1 MSFRSSVRSTTVTVA
16 ALSATALLLAAC
28 APSTSSGTEAESPAA
43 ADATDVTLM
52 LNWYPY
58 GEHAPFY
65 YGLEE
70 GIFADHGINLTIEA
84 GQGSTKTAQAVGA
97 DQVQFGWA
105 DTPAVLANIDKGV
118 TIKSVGVFL
127 QTTPSSVQ
135 VFADSGVKEPADLAG
150 KTIAV
155 SAGDA
160 PTTTFPLYLEAAGV
174 PEDAVTQQNLDPA
187 GKISAMLTDKVDGL
201 IGFAHDQGPTI
212 AAKSGRDI
220 TYLRYS
226 DVGLNF
232 YSNGL
237 IASDD
242 TISSDP
248 ELVKEM
254 VAATSE
260 AYAAAAEDP
269 DAAVAAMEGKD
280 PQMPAADVLTE
291 QWKQTI
297 DLLHTDA
304 TEGEAPGVNSPDD
317 WAATLDVLSSSGLVA
332 EGTTAED
339 YFDDSFAPAN

>member
-1 MSFRSSVRSTTVTVA
+1 MTLRPTTLAAAA
-16 ALSATALLLAAC
+16 ALSAAALTLAAC
-28 APSTSSGTEAESPAA
+28 APSTSGGTEAESPAA
-43 ADATDVTLM
+43 GGDATDVTLM

-65 YGLEE
+65 HGLEE
-70 GIFADHGINLTIEA
+70 GIFADHGIDLTIEA
-84 GQGSTKTAQAVGA
+84 GQGSTKTTQAVGA
-97 DQVQFGWA
+97 DQVPFGWA

-118 TIKSVGVFL
+118 TVRSVGVFL

-135 VFADSGVKEPADLAG
+135 VFADSGVKEPADLEG
-150 KTIAV
+150 TTIAV

-237 IASDD
+237 IASES
-242 TISSDP
+242 TIADDP
-248 ELVKEM
+248 ELVAEM

-260 AYAAAAEDP
+260 AFAAAAEDP
-269 DAAVAAMEGKD
+269 EAAVAAMEGKD
-280 PQMPAADVLTE
+280 PQMPEADVLLE
-291 QWKQTI
+291 QWKQTVE
-297 DLLHTDA
+297 LLHTDA
-304 TEGEAPGVNSPDD
+304 TEGQAPGVNSPDD
-317 WAATLDVLSSSGLVA
+317 WAATLDVLSGSGLVE

-339 YFDDSFAPAN
+339 YFDDSFAPAS